1 MHKFVFFLVAIFIG
15 MTLNPGDAEA
25 KRMGGGGSFGMKRQ
39 VSPAPRQQASPQAA
53 SQASAA
59 AGQAAK
65 PKSSWMGPIAGI
77 AAGLGLAALASHL
90 GFGEQLANI
99 MTIVLIGIVIMAV
112 IGFVMRK
119 KLASSPNMQYAGGQ
133 GAGTGQS
140 GGFGGSKLSELLAS
154 AGGAQ
159 AGSQPGSSQESAY
172 NTEARQF
179 PADFDE
185 AGFVRNAKVNFIR
198 LQAANDAGNLDD
210 IRDFTTPE
218 VFAEIRLQHAER
230 KGEPQE
236 TDVVHVDAQVL
247 EVVQEDKRIIASVQ
261 FSGQIREE
269 RNGPVEDF
277 TEIWHMAKPL
287 DDSYGWV
294 IAGIEQ
300 VG

>member
-1 MHKFVFFLVAIFIG
+1 MHKFVFFMVAIFIG
-15 MTLNPGDAEA
+15 MSLHPGDAEA

-39 VSPAPRQQASPQAA
+39 VSPAPRQQARPQAA
-53 SQASAA
+53 PAP

-99 MTIVLIGIVIMAV
+99 MTIVLLGLIIMAV

-119 KLASSPNMQYAGGQ
+119 RLANAPKMQYAGGQ
-133 GAGTGQS
+133 GAGFDQS
-140 GGFGGSKLSELLAS
+140 GGSGQSKLSELLAS
-154 AGGAQ
+154 AGAAQ
-159 AGSQPGSSQESAY
+159 GSASHQEAVD
-172 NTEARQF
+172 EHQARQF

-185 AGFVRNAKVNFIR
+185 QAFVRNAKVNFIR

-210 IRDFTTPE
+210 IRAFTTPE

-230 KGEPQE
+230 NGQVQE
-236 TDVVHVDAQVL
+236 TDVLHVDAQVL
-247 EVVQEDKRIIASVQ
+247 DVVLEENQIIASVG
-261 FSGQIREE
+261 FNGQIREE

-277 TEIWHMAKPL
+277 AEIWHMTKPL

-300 VG
+300 VQ